1 VEANGMKYLQ
11 HCCGQVQAVLDNL
24 YAVGVRRIDNP
35 YSSEADIRREVRR
48 CIDEYAPGKKLG
60 IVVDESMEL
69 KKGF

>member
-1 VEANGMKYLQ
+1 MKYLQ

-35 YSSEADIRREVRR
+35 FSSEADIRR